1 MADNLTTATIDV
13 RANTRG
19 MEKDILKALKTVEF
33 SEINTKKSSQALGR
47 ITGQV
52 SEFNKSLEASNARV
66 VAFGASAGA
75 IFAVEKAFSS
85 LISSTIEVQKKLT
98 DVNILLG
105 LSSSGLQKFGASL
118 FDIAKNTAQSFSTVA
133 DAATEL
139 SRQGLGVEETLKRTN
154 AALVLTRLS
163 GLDAKS
169 SVDALTATL
178 NSFAGTAL
186 DAVEVV
192 NKLANVDAAFAV
204 SSADLA
210 NAISR
215 VGSTAVDAG
224 VSLDE
229 LIALVTSAQQ
239 TTARGGAVIGN
250 SFKTIFTRLQRGKVQ
265 DLLGS
270 LGVDTS
276 EGQSAISLLQQLAT
290 TYDTLGAV
298 QKSYIAEQ
306 VGGVFQINILKAALS
321 DLGKEYSIFGRA
333 LDTSLSS
340 TDQAIRR
347 NELLNQTISA
357 LSSQAVSG
365 LQQAASKIG
374 SIVFEPNAKGFLSG
388 FNNLLDS
395 FNNIDAESAGGK
407 LMTGFF
413 KGIGDFISGPG
424 AVLATAVLVKVK

>member
-19 MEKDILKALKTVEF
+19 LEQDILKALKTVEF
-33 SEINTKKSSQALGR
+33 SQIDTKKSSQALGR

-75 IFAVEKAFSS
+75 IFAVEKAISS
-85 LISSTIEVQKKLT
+85 LISSTVEVEKKLT
-98 DVNILLG
+98 DINVLLN
-105 LSSSGLQKFGASL
+105 LSSSGLEKFGSSL
-118 FDIAKNTAQSFSTVA
+118 FDIAKNTAQSFSAVA

-154 AALVLTRLS
+154 AALILTRLS

-178 NSFAGTAL
+178 NSFSGSAL
-186 DAVEVV
+186 DAIGVV

-204 SSADLA
+204 SSGDLA

-215 VGSTAVDAG
+215 VGSTAQDAG

-265 DLLGS
+265 DLLTS
-270 LGVDTS
+270 LGIDVG

-290 TYDTLGAV
+290 VYDTLGSA
-298 QKSYIAEQ
+298 QKSAVAEQ
-306 VGGVFQINILKAALS
+306 VGGVFQINILKAALA
-321 DLGKEYSIFGRA
+321 DLGKEYSVYGQA
-333 LDTSLSS
+333 LNTSLSS
-340 TDQAIRR
+340 TDQAIAR
-347 NELLNQTISA
+347 NEALNKTVSA
-357 LSSQAVSG
+357 LSSKLTAN
-365 LQQAASKIG
+365 LQQAANKIG

-388 FNNLLDS
+388 MNDLLDS
-395 FNNIDAESAGGK
+395 FNGIDSESAGGK
-407 LMTGFF
+407 SAAPT
-413 KGIGDFISGPG
+413 
-424 AVLATAVLVKVK
+424 